1 MARFGFIEF
10 YYSTKHKPVDKY
22 KCDNA
27 NVLNLLKSLEAK
39 GVETMAIDMA
49 DNPDPFKQYHK
60 ASSGPASEFRPVF
73 GEVRGSDYKEY
84 FGKTIPALC
93 CYPTK
98 RDRAP
103 VEVFPRG
110 DKKLGREYLIEE
122 FLENYIGELEGRI
135 ESPEA
140 R

>member
-1 MARFGFIEF
+1 MARLGFIEF

-27 NVLNLLKSLEAK
+27 NVLHLLKSMGSK
-39 GVETMAIDMA
+39 GVETAAIDLG
-49 DNPDPFKQYHK
+49 DSPDPFRQYHK
-60 ASSGPASEFRPVF
+60 ASSGPASEYRPIF

-93 CYPTK
+93 CYAK
-98 RDRAP
+98 KGDRAP
-103 VEVFPRG
+103 LEVFPRM
-110 DKKLGREYLIEE
+110 DHKLGRVYLIEE
-122 FLENYIGELEGRI
+122 CLETYMCELEG
-135 ESPEA
+135 EPECETA

>member
-1 MARFGFIEF
+1 MARLNYVEF
-10 YYSTKHKPVDKY
+10 YYSTKHKTDDKY

-39 GVETMAIDMA
+39 GVETAAIDLGDVA
-49 DNPDPFKQYHK
+49 DPFKQYHK
-60 ASSGPASEFRPVF
+60 ASSGPSSEYRPIF

-93 CYPTK
+93 CYAK
-98 RDRAP
+98 KGDRAP
-103 VEVFPRG
+103 LEVFPRS
-110 DKKLGREYLIEE
+110 DKKLGRVYLIEE
-122 FLENYIGELEGRI
+122 WLENYIGELEGRA

>member
-1 MARFGFIEF
+1 MARLNFVEF
-10 YYSTKHKPVDKY
+10 YYSTKHTPDDKY

-39 GVETMAIDMA
+39 GVETAAIDMA
-49 DNPDPFKQYHK
+49 DQADPFRQYHK
-60 ASSGPASEFRPVF
+60 ASSGPSSEYRPIF

-93 CYPTK
+93 CYAK
-98 RDRAP
+98 KGDRAP
-103 VEVFPRG
+103 LEVFPRS
-110 DKKLGREYLIEE
+110 DKKLGRVYLIEE
-122 FLENYIGELEGRI
+122 WLENYIGELEGRS
-135 ESPEA
+135 EAPEA

>member
-10 YYSTKHKPVDKY
+10 YYSTKHTPVDKY

-39 GVETMAIDMA
+39 GVETEAIDMA
-49 DNPDPFKQYHK
+49 DIADPFKQYHK

-93 CYPTK
+93 CYAK
-98 RDRAP
+98 KGDRAP
-103 VEVFPRG
+103 GGGF
-110 DKKLGREYLIEE
+110 
-122 FLENYIGELEGRI
+122 
-135 ESPEA
+135 SPW
-140 R
+140 

>member
-1 MARFGFIEF
+1 MARLGFIEF
-10 YYSTKHKPVDKY
+10 YYSTKHKPEDKY

-27 NVLNLLKSLEAK
+27 NVLRLLKSLEAK
-39 GVETMAIDMA
+39 GVATAAIDIG
-49 DNPDPFKQYHK
+49 DNPDPFRQYHK
-60 ASSGPASEFRPVF
+60 ASSGPASEYRPIF

-93 CYPTK
+93 CYVK
-98 RDRAP
+98 KGDRAP
-103 VEVFPRG
+103 SRVLPRG
-110 DKKLGREYLIEE
+110 DKKLGRHYLIEE
-122 FLENYIGELEGRI
+122 WLENYIGELEGRI

>member
-1 MARFGFIEF
+1 MARLNYIEF

-39 GVETMAIDMA
+39 GVETGAIDLGDVA
-49 DNPDPFKQYHK
+49 DPFRQYHK
-60 ASSGPASEFRPVF
+60 ASSGPVSDYRPIF

-93 CYPTK
+93 CYAK
-98 RDRAP
+98 KGDRAP
-103 VEVFPRG
+103 LEVFPRM
-110 DKKLGREYLIEE
+110 DKKLGRVYLIEE
-122 FLENYIGELEGRI
+122 WLENYIGELEGRV
-135 ESPEA
+135 ESDEA